1 MTGSRGSA
9 PVNRPCFRRL
19 LLKVSGEALL
29 GEEPYGISPA
39 MITHVAEELVEVH
52 AMGMELGIVVGGGNI
67 FRGVS
72 GASQGMDR
80 AVADQMGM
88 LATIMNSLALQDAIS
103 RKGVSARVLSAI
115 EVGRMAEPFVRGR
128 AIRHLEKGRVV
139 IFAAGTGNPFFT
151 TDTAATLRAL
161 EIKADC
167 LFKATRVDGVYDKDP
182 HRHPDA
188 QRFAEIT
195 YGEVLERGLKFMD
208 AAAVSLAREAG
219 LPIIVFSMNAPGNI
233 LRAVRG
239 ENIGTLVI
247 EGEKI

>member
-1 MTGSRGSA
+1 MTGHGGSVPA
-9 PVNRPCFRRL
+9 IRPRFKRL

-29 GEEPYGISPA
+29 GKEPYGISPE
-39 MITHVAEELVEVH
+39 MINHVAGELAQVH
-52 AMGMELGIVVGGGNI
+52 AMGVELGVVVGGGNI

-88 LATIMNSLALQDAIS
+88 LATIMNSLALQDALA

-128 AIRHLEKGRVV
+128 ALRHLEKGRMV

-161 EIKADC
+161 EIRADC

-182 HRHPDA
+182 HRYPDA
-188 QRFAEIT
+188 ERFVEIT
-195 YGEVLERGLKFMD
+195 YGEVLERGLRVMD

-219 LPIIVFSMNAPGNI
+219 LPICVFSMQVPGNI
-233 LRAVRG
+233 LQAVRG
-239 ENIGTLVI
+239 EPIGTLVT